1 MSKKTTKQAF
11 YNRAAS
17 EHGYVYSEQM
27 DYKELV
33 FQLNRGSDFG
43 QGRWNA
49 VKNGNQVIIK
59 CEGEKVL
66 TLFKQPQHFVANFDA
81 QPVTIDPYAE
91 DMGNGANFD
100 GEYVGFAPYELA
112 IVYHFLRKENWSNWF
127 EKEVIAVSDEEL
139 SLAIRSFDNY
149 ATLVSMGRESLDDEY
164 LRQLATSVKH
174 DGRFIDHMWEFV
186 ECFTTNYNKQQFAN
200 DIA

>member
-1 MSKKTTKQAF
+1 
-11 YNRAAS
+11 
-17 EHGYVYSEQM
+17 
-27 DYKELV
+27 
-33 FQLNRGSDFG
+33 
-43 QGRWNA
+43 
-49 VKNGNQVIIK
+49 
-59 CEGEKVL
+59 
-66 TLFKQPQHFVANFDA
+66 
-81 QPVTIDPYAE
+81 
-91 DMGNGANFD
+91 MGNGANFD